1 MASFAFLTV
10 MCGVSD
16 SIPCGIDF
24 TFDILSVLLSR
35 IKEPNYTLVK
45 MSGGVVCIRRFN
57 KLQLLRNQ

>member
-1 MASFAFLTV
+1 V